1 EEPVVNYAK
10 MTDPIHLLRKSSEGV
25 GGCGVV
31 LASFGLQYACRDKN
45 KERCLEIFKVL
56 KDEYHILVNNL
67 HTLYQMEKTVLAE
80 EEKAASEEEE
90 EKAALEEEE
99 ESDLSDDSKG
109 GL

>member
-1 EEPVVNYAK
+1 MLSDAW
-10 MTDPIHLLRKSSEGV
+10 KSSKF
-25 GGCGVV
+25 
-31 LASFGLQYACRDKN
+31 SRTN
-45 KERCLEIFKVL
+45 
-56 KDEYHILVNNL
+56 YHILVNNL